1 MKSKLKKPI
10 DTAKMK
16 ISAYTVK
23 LKTDLATLA
32 ALPPEER
39 PTPFVLHLNYGF
51 ADEESVLF
59 VAGMSN
65 DWKKFVRAEG
75 WLKSPLIKQ
84 TWLGT
89 CELKGEDMHLLVK
102 KGKIVRSQFNA
113 AIKQNPA
120 LKKLNWVVVEE
131 ISDDEDD
138 DLLNE
143 TAEVAAEDVVQA
155 AAENKADKAKADVI
169 NANLV
174 KLIPSLK
181 GATAENRRV
190 LLSQIEK
197 LADALYAIPNW
208 EAYTDDSIE
217 RYLQQIEAFLAQQ
230 DKVETEEKGA
240 VESSADKAKAEG
252 LSKQLATLLSGYKK
266 AADAGEKQ
274 KLMAEMQSAAALL
287 YAVPKWQDYTD
298 DRLEAVLAQ
307 LPKAKPTAA
316 GEADDRFISEHKA
329 LVNEMTTVDE
339 VAAHSGRV
347 LELASTPAQKAFAA
361 TLSDYAAHLAK
372 ANELINQNLDAQ
384 EQLQQLINNSNSSV
398 EVKAN
403 AESQLKQLQALLK
416 QILN

>member
-16 ISAYTVK
+16 VSAYTVK
-23 LKTDLATLA
+23 LKTDLASLA
-32 ALPPEER
+32 VLLPEER

-59 VAGMSN
+59 LVGMSN

-89 CELKGEDMHLLVK
+89 CERKGEDMHLLVK

-120 LKKLNWVVVEE
+120 LKKLNWVIVEE
-131 ISDDEDD
+131 ISDEEDD

-143 TAEVAAEDVVQA
+143 TAEVAAEDVVQ

-174 KLIPSLK
+174 KLIPNLK

-197 LADALYAIPNW
+197 LADALYAIPKW
-208 EAYTDDSIE
+208 EAYTDDRIE
-217 RYLQQIEAFLAQQ
+217 HYLQQIEAFLAQQ
-230 DKVETEEKGA
+230 DKAETEEQGA
-240 VESSADKAKAEG
+240 KESSADKAKAEG

-274 KLMAEMQSAAALL
+274 KLMAEMQAAAALL

-298 DRLEAVLAQ
+298 DRLEAILAQ

-384 EQLQQLINNSNSSV
+384 EQLAEYIASTTATAEERQQ
-398 EVKAN
+398 
-403 AESQLKQLQALLK
+403 AEAALLSLEAS
-416 QILN
+416 LNQLLN

>member
-16 ISAYTVK
+16 VSAYTVK
-23 LKTDLATLA
+23 LKTDLAGLA
-32 ALPPEER
+32 VLPPEER

-89 CELKGEDMHLLVK
+89 CERKGEDMHLLVK

-113 AIKQNPA
+113 AIKQNSA
-120 LKKLNWVVVEE
+120 LKKLNWVIVEE
-131 ISDDEDD
+131 ISDEEDD

-143 TAEVAAEDVVQA
+143 TAAEEVVEDAAES
-155 AAENKADKAKADVI
+155 KADKAKADVI

-174 KLIPSLK
+174 KLIPNLK
-181 GATAENRRV
+181 GATGESRRV
-190 LLSQIEK
+190 LLAQIEK
-197 LADALYAIPNW
+197 LADALYAIPKW
-208 EAYTDDSIE
+208 EAYTDDRIE
-217 RYLQQIEAFLAQQ
+217 HYLQQIEAFLAQQ
-230 DKVETEEKGA
+230 DKAETEEKGA
-240 VESSADKAKAEG
+240 VESSADKAKAEA
-252 LSKQLATLLSGYKK
+252 LSKQLASLLAGYKK
-266 AADAGEKQ
+266 AASAGEKQ
-274 KLMAEMQSAAALL
+274 ALMAEMQSAAALL

-298 DRLEAVLAQ
+298 DRLEAILAQ
-307 LPKAKPTAA
+307 LPKAKPIAA
-316 GEADDRFISEHKA
+316 DEADDRFISEHKA
-329 LVNEMTTVDE
+329 LVNEMTTVDA

-347 LELASTPAQKAFAA
+347 LELANTPAQKAFAA

-384 EQLQQLINNSNSSV
+384 EQLAEYIASTTATAEERQQ
-398 EVKAN
+398 
-403 AESQLKQLQALLK
+403 AEAALLSLEAS
-416 QILN
+416 LNQLLN